1 MVSKPQNHLSN
12 RQQLMKLN
20 NQNTNQEKIQ
30 FGVPRGFT
38 LRLLL
43 FLALV
48 NDLENSTKFLDPIM
62 FTDNTNFYFAPRNTT
77 VLFETVN
84 QELELYSFISN
95 ELPIICYVMK
105 TSCCNN
111 KQF

>member
-1 MVSKPQNHLSN
+1 
-12 RQQLMKLN
+12 MKLN

-30 FGVPRGFT
+30 FGVPQGFT
-38 LRLLL
+38 LRPLL
-43 FLALV
+43 FLVLV

-62 FTDNTNFYFAPRNTT
+62 FTNNTNFSLAPKNTT

-105 TSCCNN
+105 TSCYNN